1 MTHEE
6 KKWRVRGMLANA
18 AMFQLYQDIVSL
30 VDKFGYD
37 NAIDYLQWQIDCV
50 HDMKE
55 KAENLDDEELYA

>member
-6 KKWRVRGMLANA
+6 KMWSVRGMLANA
-18 AMFQLYQDIVSL
+18 AMFQLYQDTVSL

>member
-6 KKWRVRGMLANA
+6 KMRRVRGMLANA
-18 AMFQLYQDIVSL
+18 AMFQLYQDTVSL

>member
-1 MTHEE
+1 M
-6 KKWRVRGMLANA
+6 KKKSGAYTVCLP
-18 AMFQLYQDIVSL
+18 MFQLYQDTASL

-55 KAENLDDEELYA
+55 KAKNLDDEELYA

>member
-6 KKWRVRGMLANA
+6 KMWRVRGMLANA
-18 AMFQLYQDIVSL
+18 AMFQLYQDTVSL